1 MNTFASKAYQK
12 LTPMLTVALA
22 LCGAHVAASAA
33 ESPQILSLETHAG
46 FFSHETHQKTDLDP
60 QVFVKDAT
68 ANGGVGPQQITRAS
82 GLRNA
87 LVADNPDLPIFSA
100 SGQDLG
106 MTLGK
111 WLGAKGE
118 VILTPLD
125 SGKEKVTVYMT
136 GLKPHGKYS
145 FFENHFDQKPI
156 GFTPLDGTGTGNTV
170 TANAAGT
177 AVFTTVAP
185 SVVTHDN
192 AVLVVYQSDGKSY
205 GKSRGEIGQNAHHQ
219 LIARP

>member
-1 MNTFASKAYQK
+1 MASM
-12 LTPMLTVALA
+12 PMLALA
-22 LCGAHVAASAA
+22 IFGASTTTQAA
-33 ESPQILSLETHAG
+33 ENGKVLSLETHAG
-46 FFSHETHQKTDLDP
+46 FFSHETHQKVDLDP

-68 ANGGVGPQQITRAS
+68 ANGAIGPQQITRV
-82 GLRNA
+82 GGIRNA
-87 LVADNPDLPIFSA
+87 LVADNPESPIFSA
-100 SGQDLG
+100 SGKDLG

-125 SGKEKVTVYMT
+125 GGKEKVTIYMT
-136 GLKPHGKYS
+136 GLKPNGKYS

-156 GFTPLDGTGTGNTV
+156 GFTPLDGTATANTV
-170 TANAAGT
+170 TANTAGT
-177 AVFTTVAP
+177 AVFTTIAP
-185 SVVTHDN
+185 TLITHDN

-205 GKSRGEIGQNAHHQ
+205 GKSRGEIGHNAHHQ

>member
-1 MNTFASKAYQK
+1 MNTFPIKSRGKM
-12 LTPMLTVALA
+12 TPMLSIALTMFLYCTV
-22 LCGAHVAASAA
+22 VEAA
-33 ESPQILSLETHAG
+33 ENGRVLSLETHAG
-46 FFSHETHQKTDLDP
+46 FFSHETHQKVDLDP

-68 ANGGVGPQQITRAS
+68 AHEAVGPQQITRV
-82 GLRNA
+82 GGIRNA
-87 LVADNPDLPIFSA
+87 LVSDNPELSIFSA
-100 SGQDLG
+100 SGKDLG
-106 MTLGK
+106 MGLGK

-125 SGKEKVTVYMT
+125 GGREKVTIYMT

-156 GFTPLDGTGTGNTV
+156 GFTPLDGAGTANTV

-177 AVFTTVAP
+177 AVFTTVSP
-185 SVVTHDN
+185 TLITHDN

-205 GKSRGEIGQNAHHQ
+205 GKARGEIGHNAHHQ

>member
-1 MNTFASKAYQK
+1 MNRSVSKARHK
-12 LTPMLTVALA
+12 ITPMLTLALA
-22 LCGAHVAASAA
+22 LFGAHVPASAA
-33 ESPQILSLETHAG
+33 ESRQVLSFETHAG
-46 FFSHETHQKTDLDP
+46 FFSHETHQKADLDP
-60 QVFVKDAT
+60 QVFVKDAI
-68 ANGGVGPQQITRAS
+68 ANGGVGPQQITHVN
-82 GLRNA
+82 GIRNA

-125 SGKEKVTVYMT
+125 NGKEKVTIYMT

-156 GFTPLDGTGTGNTV
+156 GFTPLDGAGTDNTV
-170 TANAAGT
+170 IANAAGA
-177 AVFTTVAP
+177 AVFTTIAP
-185 SVVTHDN
+185 SLITHDN

-205 GKSRGEIGQNAHHQ
+205 GKSRGEIGHNAHHQ